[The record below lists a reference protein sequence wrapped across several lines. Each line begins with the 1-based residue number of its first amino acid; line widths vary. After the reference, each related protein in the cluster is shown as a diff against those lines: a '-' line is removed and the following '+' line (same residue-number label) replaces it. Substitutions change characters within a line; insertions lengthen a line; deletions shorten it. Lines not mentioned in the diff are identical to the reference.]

1 MKKERFISAILML
14 SILLYPDILLAHH
27 SHATIDNNDV
37 RVLTGVVVKYGW
49 AMPHVY
55 LKVRAPNLDGELVEY
70 SIEMGNPPSLVRQGW
85 SKESLKSGD
94 VITWQGAHDKNK
106 SRNYSTAEWV
116 EKDGIR
122 LGATGNQ
129 VDQLEIMPSTDFSGL
144 WTRDDPGGFNPH
156 YLPPKDWPYT
166 EFGQAMV
173 DSFTESSN
181 PMLECIDPGP
191 PKSMILP
198 YPHRIV
204 RQDESTI
211 LIERD
216 MMPVARVVH
225 LDRDY
230 PMDEPSVLGHSTG
243 WFEGDQL
250 VVETS
255 NFVADRWGMQ
265 TGVDSSE
272 QKHLVERFSLINGGM
287 GLMAEITITDP
298 VYLKE
303 PKTINHYWRKLP
315 DRELVQ
321 APCTLES
328 SRLWIEGGFVQ

>member
-1 MKKERFISAILML
+1 MKKERFIPVILIL
-14 SILLYPDILLAHH
+14 SFLLYPDILLAHH

-55 LKVRAPNLDGELVEY
+55 LKVRAPNLDGQPVEY

-85 SKESLKSGD
+85 TKESLQSGD

-122 LGATGNQ
+122 LGATGNR
-129 VDQLEIMPSTDFSGL
+129 VDQLEIKPSTDLNGL

-166 EFGQAMV
+166 QFGQAMV
-173 DSFTESSN
+173 DSFIESNN
-181 PMLECIDPGP
+181 PMLECKDPGP
-191 PKSMILP
+191 PKSMLLP

-204 RQDESTI
+204 RQDENTI

-225 LDRDY
+225 LARDY
-230 PMDEPSVLGHSTG
+230 PMGEPSALGHSTG

-250 VVETS
+250 VVETT

-272 QKHLVERFSLINGGM
+272 KKHLVERFSLINGGM

-315 DRELVQ
+315 DRDLVQ

-328 SRLWIEGGFVQ
+328 ARLWIEGGFVQ